1 MKKRSLLALMCAG
14 ILILTAC
21 GTKTEKSKTDHD
33 KIKVGVVQF
42 VEHPALD
49 RAREGFIEGLKDE
62 GFEVEEVFKNASG
75 DISLTNQIPKS
86 LESEKV
92 DLIYA
97 IATPAA
103 QGAKNAV
110 KDIPIIFNAVTDP
123 VSANLVDSNEKP
135 GGNVTGVS
143 DYTSP
148 KSQLETFLK
157 IFPEIKTIGTIY
169 STSEA
174 NSESQVK
181 ELEAICKEMNLEFK
195 AVGVNNINDV
205 SQAMTSL
212 VKDIDGF
219 FSITDNMISSS
230 IAVVAKKLEE
240 NKIPSFAAEQGPVEG
255 GILMTDGIDYEKL
268 GREAAVIAKEIME
281 GKSPTEVPVYFEK
294 ETKISVNK
302 KISEALSLNIDQEI
316 FKDANIVGE

>member
-1 MKKRSLLALMCAG
+1 MKKKSLLALMCAG

-21 GTKTEKSKTDHD
+21 DTKKEMSETDHS

-123 VSANLVDSNEKP
+123 VSAKLVTSNEKP
-135 GGNVTGVS
+135 GLNVTGVS
-143 DYTSP
+143 DYIGP

-157 IFPEIKTIGTIY
+157 VFPEIKSIGTIY

-230 IAVVAKKLEE
+230 VAVVAKKLEE

-268 GREAAVIAKEIME
+268 GREAAVMAKEIME
-281 GKSPTEVPVYFEK
+281 GKSPADVPVYFET
-294 ETKISVNK
+294 ETKMSVNK
-302 KISEALSLNIDQEI
+302 KVAEALGLNINQEI

>member
-1 MKKRSLLALMCAG
+1 M
-14 ILILTAC
+14 
-21 GTKTEKSKTDHD
+21 
-33 KIKVGVVQF
+33 
-42 VEHPALD
+42 
-49 RAREGFIEGLKDE
+49 
-62 GFEVEEVFKNASG
+62 
-75 DISLTNQIPKS
+75 
-86 LESEKV
+86 ESEKV

-123 VSANLVDSNEKP
+123 VSANLVASNEKP
-135 GGNVTGVS
+135 GENVTGVS
-143 DYTSP
+143 DYISP
-148 KSQLETFLK
+148 KAQLETFLK

-174 NSESQVK
+174 NSDSQVK

-230 IAVVAKKLEE
+230 VAVVAKKLEE

-268 GREAAVIAKEIME
+268 GREAAVMAKEIME
-281 GKSPTEVPVYFEK
+281 GKSTAEVPVYFET
-294 ETKISVNK
+294 ETKMSVNK
-302 KISEALSLNIDQEI
+302 KVAEAIGLNISGEI

>member
-21 GTKTEKSKTDHD
+21 GTKTEKSDGEHS

-49 RAREGFIEGLKDE
+49 RARKGFIEGLKDE

-143 DYTSP
+143 DYIGP

-157 IFPEIKTIGTIY
+157 VFPEIKSIGTIY

-230 IAVVAKKLEE
+230 VAVVAKKLEA

-268 GREAAVIAKEIME
+268 GREAAVMAKEIME
-281 GKSPTEVPVYFEK
+281 GKSSAEVPVYFEK
-294 ETKISVNK
+294 ETKMSVNK
-302 KISEALSLNIDQEI
+302 KVAEVLGLDISEEI

>member
-1 MKKRSLLALMCAG
+1 MKKKSLLALMCAG

-21 GTKTEKSKTDHD
+21 GTKKEMSETDHG

-62 GFEVEEVFKNASG
+62 GFEVEEAFKNASG

-135 GGNVTGVS
+135 GKNVTGVS
-143 DYTSP
+143 DYIGP

-157 IFPEIKTIGTIY
+157 VFPEIKTIGTIY

-230 IAVVAKKLEE
+230 VAVVAKKLEE

-268 GREAAVIAKEIME
+268 GREAAIMAKEIME
-281 GKSPTEVPVYFEK
+281 GKSPAEIPVYFET
-294 ETKISVNK
+294 ETKMSVNK
-302 KISEALSLNIDQEI
+302 KVAEALGLNIDQEI

>member
-294 ETKISVNK
+294 ETKMSVNK
-302 KISEALSLNIDQEI
+302 KVAEALGLNIDQEI

>member
-21 GTKTEKSKTDHD
+21 GTKTEKSETDHG

-42 VEHPALD
+42 VEHTALD

-135 GGNVTGVS
+135 GKNVTGVS
-143 DYTSP
+143 DYISP

-157 IFPEIKTIGTIY
+157 VFPEIKSIGTIY

-230 IAVVAKKLEE
+230 VAVVAKKLEE

-268 GREAAVIAKEIME
+268 GREAAVMAKEIME
-281 GKSPTEVPVYFEK
+281 GKSPADVPVYFET
-294 ETKISVNK
+294 ETKMSVNK
-302 KISEALSLNIDQEI
+302 KVAEALGLNINQEI